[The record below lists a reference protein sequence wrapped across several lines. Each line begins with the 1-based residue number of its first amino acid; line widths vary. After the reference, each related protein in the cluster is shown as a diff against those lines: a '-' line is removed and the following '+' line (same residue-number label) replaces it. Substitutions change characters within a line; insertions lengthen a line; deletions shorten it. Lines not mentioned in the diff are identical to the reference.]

1 MPYTRKE
8 ITPRI
13 YKEVLGNNEKK
24 IKVKLKKMT
33 KNHEQILHYE
43 KSQMANKHM
52 KINSTLIII
61 SKVKVKNMII
71 LKIIYH

>member
-24 IKVKLKKMT
+24 IKIKLKK
-33 KNHEQILHYE
+33 
-43 KSQMANKHM
+43 
-52 KINSTLIII
+52 
-61 SKVKVKNMII
+61 
-71 LKIIYH
+71 